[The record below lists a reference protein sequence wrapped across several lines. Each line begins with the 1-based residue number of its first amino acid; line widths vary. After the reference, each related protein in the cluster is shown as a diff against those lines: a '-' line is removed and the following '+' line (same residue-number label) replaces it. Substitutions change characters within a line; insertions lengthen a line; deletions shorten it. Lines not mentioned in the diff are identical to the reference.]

1 MHIIVGLGNPGKKY
15 DATRHNVGFE
25 TIDLLAKRNNIEIKR
40 LKHKALY
47 GEGHIGEKKVMLVK
61 PQTFMNLSGQSLQDI
76 VQFYKID
83 TKNITVVYDD
93 VDIELGSIRV
103 REKGSSGSHKG
114 MQSIIYQIQT
124 DQFPR
129 VRIGIGGPRFEDLSN
144 YVLSRFSQEEIP
156 IILEAIEK
164 AVLACET
171 IVTDGV
177 LSAMNK
183 YNEKTTGSGT
193 VADQ

>member
-1 MHIIVGLGNPGKKY
+1 
-15 DATRHNVGFE
+15 
-25 TIDLLAKRNNIEIKR
+25 
-40 LKHKALY
+40 
-47 GEGHIGEKKVMLVK
+47 
-61 PQTFMNLSGQSLQDI
+61 MNLSGQSLQDL

-103 REKGSSGSHKG
+103 REKGSSGSHRG

-129 VRIGIGGPRFEDLSN
+129 VRIGIGGSQFEDLSN
-144 YVLSRFSQEEIP
+144 YVLSRFSEEEIP

-164 AVLACET
+164 AALACET
-171 IVTDGV
+171 IVTNGI

-183 YNEKTTGSGT
+183 YNEKTMRSGT